1 VNRCSLTGGDGARDP
16 ISSIP
21 VFAGY
26 GKWTVNFSCGRG
38 GIAIFRQDH
47 AVPGVDIPS
56 GSGSPA
62 PPRGQAAGPIIRI
75 EAQARE
81 EIVPSCRAP
90 FVDQAAKDYA
100 TTVVTATFELTGVT
114 RFST

>member
-1 VNRCSLTGGDGARDP
+1 MNRCSLTGGDGARDP

-26 GKWTVNFSCGRG
+26 GKWTVNFSCRRG
-38 GIAIFRQDH
+38 GIAIFRRDG
-47 AVPGVDIPS
+47 VPGADIPS
-56 GSGSPA
+56 RSGSPA
-62 PPRGQAAGPIIRI
+62 PPRGHAAGPIIWI

-90 FVDQAAKDYA
+90 VDDQAAKDYA
-100 TTVVTATFELTGVT
+100 TMAVRATFELTGVT
-114 RFST
+114 RFLT

>member
-1 VNRCSLTGGDGARDP
+1 LRYFEETTLFR
-16 ISSIP
+16 
-21 VFAGY
+21 
-26 GKWTVNFSCGRG
+26 GRTSHHV
-38 GIAIFRQDH
+38 Q
-47 AVPGVDIPS
+47 
-56 GSGSPA
+56 GSPA
-62 PPRGQAAGPIIRI
+62 PPRGKAAGPIIRI